1 MKIDIQESL
10 LGKKDEDIG
19 LTFEKI
25 AYSKVLKDSL
35 KTSITCLISH
45 SIYPVMSMVNV
56 LVLSRQGTLPMAA
69 YALGSLT

>member
-1 MKIDIQESL
+1 MKIDNQESL
-10 LGKKDEDIG
+10 LGKKDE
-19 LTFEKI
+19 LSLEKI

-35 KTSITCLISH
+35 KTSLTCLVSH

>member
-56 LVLSRQGTLPMAA
+56 LVLSR
-69 YALGSLT
+69 

>member
-10 LGKKDEDIG
+10 LGKKDEEIG